1 MNWHSYYHPL
11 SSINKCCWSTQND
24 LLIINIPSLEG
35 ENGYNLLNFLFLY
48 FKNILKKI
56 KVFLFFIYF
65 KLIFFKYFY
74 IILIYWYQKN
84 NLKKIKKYYFNIFLN
99 KKYFKNN
106 YYHNIIQV
114 FLYTLDELWKQNIF
128 IFGATSRANHG

>member
-1 MNWHSYYHPL
+1 M
-11 SSINKCCWSTQND
+11 
-24 LLIINIPSLEG
+24 NIPRLEG
-35 ENGYNLLNFLFLY
+35 ENGYNLLTFLFLY

-65 KLIFFKYFY
+65 DIFILFWYTDIKK
-74 IILIYWYQKN
+74 II
-84 NLKKIKKYYFNIFLN
+84 LKKIKKYYFNIFLN